1 MTNADYPRPTGTV
14 PPDISD
20 DPRSAG
26 ERAQDARDAAAHQG
40 EQLKQVAAE
49 ETKNVTSEVAEQAR
63 DVVDEAKS
71 QLQEQSRTQHDQLVS
86 RLRGFA
92 EDLDKMSSQAPRGLA
107 TDVTRQ
113 VARKARDLSGRLSG
127 REPGELLEDLRS
139 YARRNPGK
147 FLLGALAAGL
157 VSGRLAR
164 GAREGMSGSAQSS
177 GLPSGSTTPAPSG
190 TTGSTVQPPDF
201 VEAQGTVPP
210 EAEPVPGHTRTMP
223 SAATGTPPQGGEP
236 L

>member
-1 MTNADYPRPTGTV
+1 M
-14 PPDISD
+14 SD
-20 DPRSAG
+20 DQRSATQ
-26 ERAQDARDAAAHQG
+26 RAQDAKDAAAQQG

-49 ETKNVTSEVAEQAR
+49 ETKNVASEATEQAR
-63 DVVDEAKS
+63 NVVDEAKS
-71 QLQEQSRTQHDQLVS
+71 QLQEQSRTQRDQLVS
-86 RLRGFA
+86 TLRGFA
-92 EDLDKMSSQAPRGLA
+92 EDLDKMSSQAPSGLA

-164 GAREGMSGSAQSS
+164 GAKEGMSGSSQSS
-177 GLPSGSTTPAPSG
+177 GLPSGSTTPLEPSG
-190 TTGSTVQPPDF
+190 TTGSAVRPPD
-201 VEAQGTVPP
+201 VAGVQGAMPP
-210 EAEPVPGHTRTMP
+210 GAEPVPGHTRAMP
-223 SAATGTPPQGGEP
+223 SPATGTPPRGGEP